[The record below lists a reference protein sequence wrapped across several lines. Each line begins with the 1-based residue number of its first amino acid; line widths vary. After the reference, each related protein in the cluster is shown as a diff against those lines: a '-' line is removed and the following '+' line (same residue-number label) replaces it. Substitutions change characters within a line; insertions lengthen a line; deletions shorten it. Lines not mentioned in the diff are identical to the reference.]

1 MKRAF
6 ITGVGG
12 QDGSYLAELLL
23 NKGYE
28 VHGLI
33 RSLNTQKTIWLQ
45 DIINNNN
52 FQLHCGNLNRTTD
65 ITDLIHDINPQEIY
79 NLAAESDAQVSFIEP
94 EEISNT
100 LAFGPI
106 RILESIKILNKM
118 KDIKFYQAGSAE
130 MFGHAQEIPQSETT
144 PFHPLSPYGCAKV
157 YAYWMTR
164 TYREKYGIYAVN
176 GILFNHESP
185 RRRLEFVT
193 KKITNTLYNISIN
206 KESEL
211 VLGNLNAKRDW
222 GHAIDFVEA
231 MWLMLQQNSADDYV
245 IATGAQHT
253 VREFAE
259 KCCKIYGIDLEWQGE
274 EINEVGLNKE
284 TGNVIIKISSELFR
298 PLEMRFLSANCSRAE
313 HVLGW
318 KPRISFDELI
328 IDMCNFEKK
337 KSTHG
342 NNS

>member
-33 RSLNTQKTIWLQ
+33 RSLSNQKTIWLQ
-45 DIINNNN
+45 DILNNNN

>member
-1 MKRAF
+1 MKKAI

-33 RSLNTQKTIWLQ
+33 RNLSNQKTIWLQ
-45 DIINNNN
+45 NIIDNKNLY
-52 FQLHCGNLNRTTD
+52 LHDGNINKTTD
-65 ITDLIHDINPQEIY
+65 IKDLIHNINPQEIY

-94 EEISNT
+94 EETSNT
-100 LAFGPI
+100 IAFGPV
-106 RILESIKILNKM
+106 RILESIKILNKINE
-118 KDIKFYQAGSAE
+118 IKFYQAGSAE

-157 YAYWMTR
+157 YAYWMAR
-164 TYREKYGIYAVN
+164 TYREKYGMYAVN

-185 RRRLEFVT
+185 RRRIEFVT
-193 KKITNTLYNISIN
+193 KKITNALYNISIN

-211 VLGNLNAKRDW
+211 ILGNLNAKRDW

-245 IATGAQHT
+245 IATGVQHT
-253 VREFAE
+253 VKEFAE
-259 KCCKIYGIDLEWQGE
+259 KCCKIFGIDLEWQGE
-274 EINEVGLNKE
+274 EINEVGINKE
-284 TGNVIIKISSELFR
+284 TGKTIIKVSSELFR
-298 PLEMRFLSANCSRAE
+298 PLEMRSLSANCSRAE
-313 HVLGW
+313 YVLGW

-328 IDMCNFEKK
+328 IDMCNFEKNM
-337 KSTHG
+337 SNHG
-342 NNS
+342 NNC